1 VPESVPGPLNDHVT
15 DGASAG
21 GPAVMVIGAEI
32 VCVPDGVSVKVGPG
46 SLPQAH
52 SKVPATDAAA
62 SCRISIELSEES
74 ADELKEP
81 APGLKGRCPLNTCPS
96 RAA

>member
-15 DGASAG
+15 DGASVG
-21 GPAVMVIGAEI
+21 GPAVIVVGAEI
-32 VCVPDGVSVKVGPG
+32 VSVPDGVSVKVDPG

-52 SKVPATDAAA
+52 SKVPTTDAAA

-74 ADELKEP
+74 ADGLKKP
-81 APGLKGRCPLNTCPS
+81 APKRKGRCPLNTCPS
-96 RAA
+96 RVA